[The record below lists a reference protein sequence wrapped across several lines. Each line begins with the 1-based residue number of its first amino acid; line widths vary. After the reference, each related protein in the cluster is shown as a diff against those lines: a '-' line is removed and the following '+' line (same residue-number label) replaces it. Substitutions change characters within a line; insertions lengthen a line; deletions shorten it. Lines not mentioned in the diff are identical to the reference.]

1 MLSESTIGESNHGP
15 HPNQKEERTKIYFKD
30 LEIGEAFRMSEHESL
45 YIKVNA
51 NDFKHTLSNRL
62 GEMISTSDWRI
73 YACGENEP
81 VRPVNADLVEN

>member
-1 MLSESTIGESNHGP
+1 MARVQIKKNKSDV
-15 HPNQKEERTKIYFKD
+15 YFKD
-30 LEIGEAFRMSEHESL
+30 LEVGEAFRMSEHESV

-62 GEMISTSDWRI
+62 GEMISTSDWHI

-81 VRPVNADLVEN
+81 VIPVNADFMEN

>member
-1 MLSESTIGESNHGP
+1 MARIQIKKK
-15 HPNQKEERTKIYFKD
+15 NQPDVYFKD
-30 LEIGEAFRMSEHESL
+30 LEVGEAFRMSEHESL

-62 GEMISTSDWRI
+62 GEMISTSDWNI

-81 VRPVNADLVEN
+81 VMPVKADLVEN